1 MYGTK
6 NRVRVHVQAGFEDG
20 KVADLRFRD
29 AATMTATM
37 AITWHQGERTGTVEV
52 SSGTKASGLKLCLN
66 AESCPVNMQGS
77 VDIRVRRSANPLSMK
92 KSLGAVINDGDEE
105 VAAHWQLFVDEPPPV
120 VTVPVTT
127 EVQVFTSERSK
138 QLGVVALHG
147 DQALQDVKADLEAKF
162 GGTRTALPE
171 RPSQP
176 HCPRLVFPSAA
187 RAQPCPS
194 AQASLT
200 ARGWSSLLQHACSPL
215 SQSTATQ

>member
-1 MYGTK
+1 
-6 NRVRVHVQAGFEDG
+6 
-20 KVADLRFRD
+20 
-29 AATMTATM
+29 MTATM

-138 QLGVVALHG
+138 QLGVGCSARKKSAVG
-147 DQALQDVKADLEAKF
+147 
-162 GGTRTALPE
+162 PE
-171 RPSQP
+171 GSPESSMIP
-176 HCPRLVFPSAA
+176 PL
-187 RAQPCPS
+187 
-194 AQASLT
+194 SLT
-200 ARGWSSLLQHACSPL
+200 SSAPFWNQLGRHRWRESGLPL
-215 SQSTATQ
+215 D

>member
-77 VDIRVRRSANPLSMK
+77 VDIRVRRSALS
-92 KSLGAVINDGDEE
+92 V
-105 VAAHWQLFVDEPPPV
+105 
-120 VTVPVTT
+120 
-127 EVQVFTSERSK
+127 
-138 QLGVVALHG
+138 
-147 DQALQDVKADLEAKF
+147 
-162 GGTRTALPE
+162 
-171 RPSQP
+171 
-176 HCPRLVFPSAA
+176 
-187 RAQPCPS
+187 
-194 AQASLT
+194 
-200 ARGWSSLLQHACSPL
+200 
-215 SQSTATQ
+215 